1 MSGADVFTMDPEEV
15 HNAVAVLFEVEAEV
29 EGQTVAV
36 ADATAEVAGN
46 LKDANAALGAALDEA
61 GEWWKVF
68 RAGGFTGLVGNTG
81 EYLATCA
88 EEAVEIDD
96 YNAGKFASFAD
107 HDLYPGR
114 ASENASARPDW

>member
-61 GEWWKVF
+61 GE
-68 RAGGFTGLVGNTG
+68 
-81 EYLATCA
+81 
-88 EEAVEIDD
+88 
-96 YNAGKFASFAD
+96 
-107 HDLYPGR
+107 
-114 ASENASARPDW
+114 